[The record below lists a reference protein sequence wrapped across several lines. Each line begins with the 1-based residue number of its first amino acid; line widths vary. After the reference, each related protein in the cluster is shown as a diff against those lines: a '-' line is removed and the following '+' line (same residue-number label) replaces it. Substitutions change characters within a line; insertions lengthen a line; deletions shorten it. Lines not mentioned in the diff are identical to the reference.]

1 MAGVLAGFACWCA
14 GQREH
19 VGGGGVGDDV
29 AVLAGSD
36 FPDGVAGEVAA
47 GPVRHGPAG
56 RVPGD
61 VGVQAV
67 QGAGEQAGG
76 AAVAQAHA
84 LDDGVAQGGEADA
97 ARRYADAG
105 GVVRAEQPQAGLEGD
120 GGQQFL

>member
-1 MAGVLAGFACWCA
+1 MSLLRLISSNRTSIVTSARGRMKFSNMSRAGERCA
-14 GQREH
+14 GEH
-19 VGGGGVGDDV
+19 VGAGGAGDDV
-29 AVLAGSD
+29 AGFAGSD

-76 AAVAQAHA
+76 AAVA
-84 LDDGVAQGGEADA
+84 
-97 ARRYADAG
+97 
-105 GVVRAEQPQAGLEGD
+105 
-120 GGQQFL
+120 